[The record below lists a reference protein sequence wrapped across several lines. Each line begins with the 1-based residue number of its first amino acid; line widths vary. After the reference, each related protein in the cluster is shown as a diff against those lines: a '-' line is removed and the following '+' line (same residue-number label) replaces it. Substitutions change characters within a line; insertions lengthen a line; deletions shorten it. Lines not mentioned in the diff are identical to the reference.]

1 MAADSWSLTDIAG
14 VLEKICHA
22 GRIITSEKRSGDE
35 CWYIELKELT
45 NKENIKKYLIKH
57 NRYFIAINF
66 ENFHKPD
73 LQKIIKD
80 YREIGCFANKIC
92 DYILL
97 TDEYI
102 IFTELKS
109 NNKGEGDKQLYAA
122 RLHWQYTESIL
133 KEMPNLCEN
142 IDASL
147 KSQLTAVDFPSRYS
161 YCILC
166 IRDSG
171 QKGLTENLKALG
183 DEFGEEFPREFQEPL
198 KPIRYNILRREADR
212 AEFDVESM
220 LSG

>member
-1 MAADSWSLTDIAG
+1 MAPDSWSLTDIAG

-22 GRIITSEKRSGDE
+22 DFIITSEKRPGDE
-35 CWYIELKELT
+35 YWHIELKD
-45 NKENIKKYLIKH
+45 KRSIKKYLVKH

-66 ENFHKPD
+66 EKFHK
-73 LQKIIKD
+73 QNFQTIIKD
-80 YREIGCFANKIC
+80 YSERGCFANRRC

-97 TDEYI
+97 TDGYI

-109 NNKGEGDKQLYAA
+109 NNIGDSDKQLYAA

-166 IRDSG
+166 IRDFG
-171 QKGLTENLKALG
+171 QRGVTEIPEAL
-183 DEFGEEFPREFQEPL
+183 DDKFGEEFPGEFQGPV

>member
-22 GRIITSEKRSGDE
+22 DFITTSEKRPGDE
-35 CWYIELKELT
+35 YWHIELKEP
-45 NKENIKKYLIKH
+45 KDKRNIKKYLVKH

-66 ENFHKPD
+66 EKLHKPD
-73 LQKIIKD
+73 SQKIIKD
-80 YREIGCFANKIC
+80 YGKRGCFASKIC

-97 TDEYI
+97 TDGCI

-109 NNKGEGDKQLYAA
+109 YNIGEANKQLYAA

-133 KEMPNLCEN
+133 KEMPNLCET

-147 KSQLTAVDFPSRYS
+147 SSQLTAVDFPSRYS
-161 YCILC
+161 YCILS

-171 QKGLTENLKALG
+171 QRGVTEIPEAL
-183 DEFGEEFPREFQEPL
+183 DDKFGEEFPRKSQKPL
-198 KPIRYNILRREADR
+198 KPIRYNILRREPDR

>member
-22 GRIITSEKRSGDE
+22 GLIIKSERRSDDE
-35 CWYIELKELT
+35 YWHIELKELKDKT
-45 NKENIKKYLIKH
+45 RIKKYLVKH

-66 ENFHKPD
+66 EKFHKPNFE
-73 LQKIIKD
+73 KIIKD
-80 YREIGCFANKIC
+80 YGERGCFASKIC

-97 TDEYI
+97 TDGYI

-109 NNKGEGDKQLYAA
+109 NYIGEGDKQLYAA

-147 KSQLTAVDFPSRYS
+147 SSQLTAVDFPSRYS
-161 YCILC
+161 YCILS
-166 IRDSG
+166 IRDFG
-171 QKGLTENLKALG
+171 QRGVTEIPEAL
-183 DEFGEEFPREFQEPL
+183 DDKFGEEFPRESQEPL
-198 KPIRYNILRREADR
+198 KPIRYNILRREPDR